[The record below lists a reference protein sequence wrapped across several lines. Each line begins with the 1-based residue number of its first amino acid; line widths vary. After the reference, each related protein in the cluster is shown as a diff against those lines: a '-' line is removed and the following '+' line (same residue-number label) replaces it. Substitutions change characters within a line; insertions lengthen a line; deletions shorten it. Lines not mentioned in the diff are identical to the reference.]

1 MHALLMHKR
10 FFMICWLKIIFI
22 GILSLF
28 IFPNTSEQ
36 TVTGLKADA
45 YTGEKLSANNIE
57 NALFT
62 ESSSNNYIVRTI
74 EHILKSRYADIS
86 GAACITAT
94 GCKDSNDYKSIFP
107 TTENTLRNF
116 ALWKS
121 HSPDRKNCPD
131 KHNSIN
137 SSKDYYVLTLKR
149 III

>member
-1 MHALLMHKR
+1 MHALLMRKR

-28 IFPNTSEQ
+28 IFPTTSEQ

-62 ESSSNNYIVRTI
+62 ESSSYNYIVRTI

-86 GAACITAT
+86 GEACIAAACKE
-94 GCKDSNDYKSIFP
+94 GNDCKSVFP
-107 TTENTLRNF
+107 TAENNMRNR

-121 HSPDRKNCPD
+121 HSPDRKNRPD
-131 KHNSIN
+131 KHNGIN
-137 SSKDYYVLTLKR
+137 PPKDYYVLTLKR